1 MPLMIE
7 FAKLPLDE
15 RTPFFQEV
23 ATRRGLTRLIVE
35 KDFWVCFTLRLLF
48 NTPEL
53 ADKFVFKGGTSLS
66 KVFGIIKRFSEDID
80 LSVDPDWLG
89 FGGGNRPDAAPS
101 RSQFVKRWKK
111 LNQTCLTAV
120 KDDVMPA
127 LEQAIQDVLGSPGG
141 SQAYL
146 AFKEDEQTQ
155 SPVLAFHYPTSE
167 PGAQGYI
174 HPQVKLELGSLPDQR
189 PIGNHTV
196 TPWVAEEF
204 PRLFIQPECHVVSLE
219 AERTFWEKATIL
231 HAEYHRPQDKPMRT
245 RLSRDCYDVCRMAQ
259 HESGQRALADLGLL
273 KSVVQ
278 HKRTYFGS
286 GWANYD
292 TAKPGTFRLVPPEHR
307 LSDLRTDYQDM
318 HEMFIED
325 PPPFNELL
333 RQLNEIEDKI
343 NGKQE
348 V

>member
-1 MPLMIE
+1 MIE

-15 RTPFFQEV
+15 RVPYFQEV
-23 ATRRGLTRLIVE
+23 ASRRGLTKLIVE

-48 NTPEL
+48 ATPEL

-89 FGGGNRPDAAPS
+89 FGGENRPDAASS

-111 LNQTCLTAV
+111 LNQACLTAV
-120 KDDVMPA
+120 EEKVLPVP
-127 LEQAIQDVLGSPGG
+127 EQAIQDVLGSPGAG
-141 SQAYL
+141 QGYL

-155 SPVLAFHYPTSE
+155 SPVLTFHYPTNE
-167 PGAQGYI
+167 PDAPAHI
-174 HPQVKLELGSLPDQR
+174 HPQVKLELGSLTEQR
-189 PIGNHTV
+189 PIGDHTV

-204 PRLFIQPECHVVSLE
+204 PNVFKEPECRVVSLE

-231 HAEYHRPQDKPMRT
+231 HAEYHRPQDKPMRN
-245 RLSRDCYDVCRMAQ
+245 RLSRDCYDMCHMAE
-259 HESGQRALADLGLL
+259 HKSGQRALTDSALL
-273 KSVVQ
+273 ESVVK
-278 HKRTYFGS
+278 HKRTYFHS

-292 TAKPGTFRLVPPEHR
+292 TAKPGTFHLVPPEHR
-307 LSDLRTDYQDM
+307 LSDLRTDYQQM
-318 HEMFIED
+318 HEMFIEE
-325 PPPFNELL
+325 PPPFDELL

-343 NGKQE
+343 NGKLK

>member
-1 MPLMIE
+1 MIE

-15 RTPFFQEV
+15 RIPHFQEV

-35 KDFWVCFTLRLLF
+35 KDFWVCFMLRLLF
-48 NTPEL
+48 TTPEL

-80 LSVDPDWLG
+80 ISVDPDWLG
-89 FGGGNRPDAAPS
+89 FGGENRPDAAPS

-111 LNQTCLTAV
+111 LNQACLTAV
-120 KDDVMPA
+120 KDEVMPVF
-127 LEQAIQDVLGSPGG
+127 ERAIQDVLGSPGG
-141 SQAYL
+141 SQGYL

-155 SPVLAFHYPTSE
+155 SPVLTFRYPTNE

-174 HPQVKLELGSLPDQR
+174 HPQVKLELGSLTDQQ
-189 PIGNHTV
+189 PIGDHTV

-204 PRLFIQPECHVVSLE
+204 PKLFKEPECHVVSLE
-219 AERTFWEKATIL
+219 AERTFWEKTTIL
-231 HAEYHRPQDKPMRT
+231 HAEYHRPQDKPMRN

-259 HESGQRALADLGLL
+259 HESGQRALADSALL
-273 KSVVQ
+273 KRVVE
-278 HKRTYFGS
+278 HKRMYFYS

-307 LSDLRTDYQDM
+307 RSDLRTDYQQM
-318 HEMFIED
+318 HEMFIEE
-325 PPPFNELL
+325 PPPFDELL
-333 RQLNEIEDKI
+333 RQLNELEDKI
-343 NGKQE
+343 NDKQE